1 MPVSRSRQALVFFI
15 AAIALLWP
23 VAGDHIQ
30 AALTPDRD
38 GCPRSSDLP
47 DREHAAEAR
56 AAVLC
61 LVNQH
66 RTEHGL
72 APLVEDPVLQAA
84 AQTHAEDMGLRDF
97 YGHENPD
104 GATPHDRITA
114 AGYRGRTTGE
124 NIHWGVG
131 INATP
136 ARIVDGWMNSPGHR
150 ANILRPEF
158 TQVGSGIGYDAPE
171 RLTDGR
177 VGVYV
182 HNFGG

>member
-1 MPVSRSRQALVFFI
+1 MPASRSKQAFVLFL
-15 AAIALLWP
+15 AAVALLWP
-23 VAGDHIQ
+23 VAGDDLR

-38 GCPRSSDLP
+38 LCPHSSDLP
-47 DREHAAEAR
+47 DPEHTAEAR

-66 RTEHGL
+66 RAERGL
-72 APLVEDPVLQAA
+72 APLVEHPALQAA
-84 AQTHAEDMGLRDF
+84 AQGHAEDMGRREF
-97 YGHENPD
+97 YAHDNPD
-104 GATPHDRITA
+104 GADPHKRITS

-124 NIHWGVG
+124 NIHWGIG

-150 ANILRPEF
+150 ANILRSEF
-158 TQVGSGIGYDAPE
+158 THVGTGIAYDAPE
-171 RLTDGR
+171 RFADGR

-182 HNFGG
+182 HDFGG